1 MKNSVRIFPNSGELA
16 ATLAEEIVRRIT
28 HSANSERNYSIA
40 LSGGSTPE
48 LLYSILGDE
57 YSDAVPWDFIRIFWG
72 DERCVPP
79 DSTESNFG
87 MAKRL
92 LLDKI
97 DIPESNIHRMMGEE
111 DPLKEAIRYS
121 AEISS
126 LLPLRDGLPVFD
138 LQIMGIGEDGH
149 TASVFPGF
157 LDLFSSSEVCAVTV
171 HPGSGQRRITLT
183 GSVINNSEA
192 VVFLVEG
199 KGKAETVARIIR
211 NDAESAG
218 YPASF
223 VRPVYGSLDWF
234 LDEDAAALL

>member
-1 MKNSVRIFPNSGELA
+1 MKNSVRIFPNPGELA

-48 LLYSILGDE
+48 LLYALLGDE
-57 YSDAVPWDFIRIFWG
+57 YSDAVPWDFVQIFWG

-79 DSTESNFG
+79 ESAESNFG

-97 DIPESNIHRMMGEE
+97 DIPEKNIHRMKGEE
-111 DPLKEAIRYS
+111 DPYKESERYS

-138 LQIMGIGEDGH
+138 LQIMGMGEDGH
-149 TASVFPGF
+149 TASVFPG
-157 LDLFSSSEVCAVTV
+157 DEHLFSSSFITTVTN
-171 HPGSGQRRITLT
+171 HPGTGQKRITLT
-183 GSVINNSEA
+183 GSAINNSEA

-199 KGKAETVARIIR
+199 KGKAETVSRIIHEEPE
-211 NDAESAG
+211 AMK
-218 YPASF
+218 YPASY
-223 VRPVYGSLDWF
+223 VKPAYGSLDWF
-234 LDEDAAALL
+234 LDEEAASLL

>member
-1 MKNSVRIFPNSGELA
+1 MKNSIRIFPNSGELA
-16 ATLAEEIVRRIT
+16 ATLADEIVRRIS
-28 HSANSERNYSIA
+28 HSANSERNYSLV

-57 YSDAVPWDFIRIFWG
+57 YSDAIPWDFVQIFWG

-79 DSTESNFG
+79 ESTESNFG

-111 DPLKEAIRYS
+111 DPLKEAMRYS
-121 AEISS
+121 NEISS
-126 LLPLRDGLPVFD
+126 LLPSRDGMPVFD

-149 TASVFPGF
+149 TASIFPGD
-157 LDLFSSSEVCAVTV
+157 LRLFSSSEICAVTV
-171 HPGSGQRRITLT
+171 HPATGQNRITLT
-183 GSVINNSEA
+183 GSVINNSES

-199 KGKAETVARIIR
+199 KSKAETIAGIIS
-211 NDAESAG
+211 NEAEASC

-223 VRPVYGSLDWF
+223 VKPVYGSLDWF
-234 LDEDAAALL
+234 LDEDGASLL